1 MHIQKV
7 LNSSVVLVQ
16 DDSGEE
22 SILLGKGI
30 GYGRKAGEP
39 IERQPSDRVFLPL
52 SNPDAQPMLELFS
65 SIPASYLELTQD
77 IVDDAE
83 QSLGVKLSAHIYLL
97 LTDHLHFAVE
107 RQQKGLVVTNRIF
120 WEIKHFYPKE
130 YAVGQRGLQKVKAKL
145 GIELPDEEAG
155 NIAFH
160 IVNARQDPQAGY
172 DAMRAAQLIGELSN
186 IVTYSMHC
194 PVSTESIHYA
204 RFVSHLQYFAER
216 FFSGKLMDSE
226 DDFLFQQMQ
235 QNYPAAVTC
244 AEKYAPLCCASTACF
259 AQRGNRLSGAAC
271 GAADERQ
278 INQKRGELPCG
289 RRLSLWVLKKGRGK
303 EKTMEI
309 SLLLMQQIAQLFL
322 ILIMGYAVVKVGLL
336 KASDSRVLSVVMVYL
351 VTPCVII
358 NAFQIDD
365 TPEIRKGLL
374 YSMAIAAAIHVVL
387 LVLSALLSRPLKLD
401 AVEQVNVIYSN
412 AAALVIPLVKALMGD
427 AYVIYSCAFIIV
439 QLVLLWTH
447 ASSLLQ
453 GSSALDWK
461 RCSPIST

>member
-172 DAMRAAQLIGELSN
+172 DAMRAAQLIGE
-186 IVTYSMHC
+186 HR
-194 PVSTESIHYA
+194 EH
-204 RFVSHLQYFAER
+204 
-216 FFSGKLMDSE
+216 
-226 DDFLFQQMQ
+226 
-235 QNYPAAVTC
+235 
-244 AEKYAPLCCASTACF
+244 PLCAVREPPAVFCRAVLLRQTDGQRRRLFVPADAAELSGSGDLRGKNTHLCAAQVRRVF
-259 AQRGNRLSGAAC
+259 AQRGNRLSGVAC

-278 INQKRGELPCG
+278 IKSEKGE
-289 RRLSLWVLKKGRGK
+289 
-303 EKTMEI
+303 
-309 SLLLMQQIAQLFL
+309 
-322 ILIMGYAVVKVGLL
+322 
-336 KASDSRVLSVVMVYL
+336 
-351 VTPCVII
+351 
-358 NAFQIDD
+358 
-365 TPEIRKGLL
+365 
-374 YSMAIAAAIHVVL
+374 
-387 LVLSALLSRPLKLD
+387 
-401 AVEQVNVIYSN
+401 
-412 AAALVIPLVKALMGD
+412 
-427 AYVIYSCAFIIV
+427 SCLAEG
-439 QLVLLWTH
+439 
-447 ASSLLQ
+447 
-453 GSSALDWK
+453 GS
-461 RCSPIST
+461 PFGF

>member
-30 GYGRKAGEP
+30 GYGRKTGEP

-65 SIPASYLELTQD
+65 SIPAVYLDLTQD

-235 QNYPAAVTC
+235 QHCTAGTVVDRFAANAVFAHADKIRCKVRICSFRCGGSGLFRIVC
-244 AEKYAPLCCASTACF
+244 ADVQNQTAPF
-259 AQRGNRLSGAAC
+259 GQRFPFF
-271 GAADERQ
+271 
-278 INQKRGELPCG
+278 RG
-289 RRLSLWVLKKGRGK
+289 
-303 EKTMEI
+303 
-309 SLLLMQQIAQLFL
+309 Q
-322 ILIMGYAVVKVGLL
+322 
-336 KASDSRVLSVVMVYL
+336 
-351 VTPCVII
+351 
-358 NAFQIDD
+358 
-365 TPEIRKGLL
+365 
-374 YSMAIAAAIHVVL
+374 
-387 LVLSALLSRPLKLD
+387 
-401 AVEQVNVIYSN
+401 
-412 AAALVIPLVKALMGD
+412 
-427 AYVIYSCAFIIV
+427 
-439 QLVLLWTH
+439 
-447 ASSLLQ
+447 
-453 GSSALDWK
+453 
-461 RCSPIST
+461 

>member
-7 LNSSVVLVQ
+7 LNSSVVLVR

-65 SIPASYLELTQD
+65 SIPAVYLDLTQD

-130 YAVGQRGLQKVKAKL
+130 YAVGQRGLQKVRAKL
-145 GIELPDEEAG
+145 DIELPDEEAG

-172 DAMRAAQLIGELSN
+172 DAMRAAQFISELSN

-244 AEKYAPLCCASTACF
+244 AEKIRTFILRKYGVFLPNEETAYL
-259 AQRGNRLSGAAC
+259 ALHVARLT
-271 GAADERQ
+271 
-278 INQKRGELPCG
+278 N
-289 RRLSLWVLKKGRGK
+289 GK
-303 EKTMEI
+303 
-309 SLLLMQQIAQLFL
+309 
-322 ILIMGYAVVKVGLL
+322 
-336 KASDSRVLSVVMVYL
+336 
-351 VTPCVII
+351 
-358 NAFQIDD
+358 
-365 TPEIRKGLL
+365 
-374 YSMAIAAAIHVVL
+374 
-387 LVLSALLSRPLKLD
+387 
-401 AVEQVNVIYSN
+401 
-412 AAALVIPLVKALMGD
+412 
-427 AYVIYSCAFIIV
+427 
-439 QLVLLWTH
+439 
-447 ASSLLQ
+447 
-453 GSSALDWK
+453 
-461 RCSPIST
+461 

>member
-226 DDFLFQQMQ
+226 DDFFV
-235 QNYPAAVTC
+235 PADAAELSGSGDLRGKNTHLC
-244 AEKYAPLCCASTACF
+244 AAQVRRVF

-278 INQKRGELPCG
+278 IKSEKGESCLAEGGSPFGFEKGKGKGKNNGDKSVIDAADRTAVPHSDHGLCCG
-289 RRLSLWVLKKGRGK
+289 QGRAAEGQRQPGALGGHGVSGHALRDHQRIPDRRYAGDPQGPFCTPWRLLRLS
-303 EKTMEI
+303 M
-309 SLLLMQQIAQLFL
+309 
-322 ILIMGYAVVKVGLL
+322 
-336 KASDSRVLSVVMVYL
+336 
-351 VTPCVII
+351 
-358 NAFQIDD
+358 
-365 TPEIRKGLL
+365 
-374 YSMAIAAAIHVVL
+374 
-387 LVLSALLSRPLKLD
+387 
-401 AVEQVNVIYSN
+401 
-412 AAALVIPLVKALMGD
+412 
-427 AYVIYSCAFIIV
+427 
-439 QLVLLWTH
+439 
-447 ASSLLQ
+447 
-453 GSSALDWK
+453 
-461 RCSPIST
+461 

>member
-1 MHIQKV
+1 MAARRA
-7 LNSSVVLVQ
+7 S
-16 DDSGEE
+16 
-22 SILLGKGI
+22 
-30 GYGRKAGEP
+30 P
-39 IERQPSDRVFLPL
+39 IERHALRPRVPSIVQPGRTAYAGAV
-52 SNPDAQPMLELFS
+52 S

-244 AEKYAPLCCASTACF
+244 AEKIRTFVLRKYGVFLPNEETAYL
-259 AQRGNRLSGAAC
+259 ALHVARLTSG
-271 GAADERQ
+271 
-278 INQKRGELPCG
+278 K
-289 RRLSLWVLKKGRGK
+289 
-303 EKTMEI
+303 
-309 SLLLMQQIAQLFL
+309 
-322 ILIMGYAVVKVGLL
+322 
-336 KASDSRVLSVVMVYL
+336 
-351 VTPCVII
+351 
-358 NAFQIDD
+358 
-365 TPEIRKGLL
+365 
-374 YSMAIAAAIHVVL
+374 
-387 LVLSALLSRPLKLD
+387 
-401 AVEQVNVIYSN
+401 
-412 AAALVIPLVKALMGD
+412 
-427 AYVIYSCAFIIV
+427 
-439 QLVLLWTH
+439 
-447 ASSLLQ
+447 
-453 GSSALDWK
+453 
-461 RCSPIST
+461 

>member
-52 SNPDAQPMLELFS
+52 SNPDAQPMLEQFS
-65 SIPASYLELTQD
+65 SIPAVYLDLTQD

-130 YAVGQRGLQKVKAKL
+130 YAVGQRGLQKVRAKL
-145 GIELPDEEAG
+145 DIELPDEEAG

-172 DAMRAAQLIGELSN
+172 DAMRAAQFISELSN

-194 PVSTESIHYA
+194 PVSTESIHDGTPLMLVT
-204 RFVSHLQYFAER
+204 FLVIVSRAIR
-216 FFSGKLMDSE
+216 S
-226 DDFLFQQMQ
+226 
-235 QNYPAAVTC
+235 
-244 AEKYAPLCCASTACF
+244 
-259 AQRGNRLSGAAC
+259 RLSSKSDMRAVCFLGT
-271 GAADERQ
+271 
-278 INQKRGELPCG
+278 LT
-289 RRLSLWVLKKGRGK
+289 RLANGLIFSIRIALRSP
-303 EKTMEI
+303 TI
-309 SLLLMQQIAQLFL
+309 LLATL
-322 ILIMGYAVVKVGLL
+322 
-336 KASDSRVLSVVMVYL
+336 
-351 VTPCVII
+351 
-358 NAFQIDD
+358 
-365 TPEIRKGLL
+365 
-374 YSMAIAAAIHVVL
+374 
-387 LVLSALLSRPLKLD
+387 
-401 AVEQVNVIYSN
+401 
-412 AAALVIPLVKALMGD
+412 
-427 AYVIYSCAFIIV
+427 
-439 QLVLLWTH
+439 
-447 ASSLLQ
+447 
-453 GSSALDWK
+453 
-461 RCSPIST
+461 